1 MPETNNT
8 KDLNIKPHNQL
19 YWKNRKAICKN
30 SDCRRTKGMTPEQ
43 ITEAGIPHQGY
54 GYCSTCYGVLKKEG
68 KLESANK
75 NYRQEEIKKYKL
87 IGERIRLAREIQGI
101 SVRKLAKDVG
111 YRSTSSLTYIE
122 TGQKRMQLTELEKLS
137 GSLKRDMNYFFGLEA
152 TLPDFKTFLKDCY
165 RELDTEDIEEIE
177 KFVQR
182 IMKSKQAEIILKQL
196 AC

>member
-1 MPETNNT
+1 MENTNT
-8 KDLNIKPHNQL
+8 KPHNQL
-19 YWKNRKAICKN
+19 YWKSRKVICKN
-30 SDCRRTKGMTPEQ
+30 SDCQRTKGMTPEQ

-54 GYCSTCYGVLKKEG
+54 GYCSTCYGTLKKEG

-122 TGQKRMQLTELEKLS
+122 MGQKRIQLTELEKLS
-137 GSLKRDMNYFFGLEA
+137 DSLKRDMNYFFGLEA
-152 TLPDFKTFLKDCY
+152 SLPDFKTFLRDLY
-165 RELDTEDIEEIE
+165 QELDNEEIEEIE

-182 IMKSKQAEIILKQL
+182 IMKSKQADMLLKQF
-196 AC
+196 AS